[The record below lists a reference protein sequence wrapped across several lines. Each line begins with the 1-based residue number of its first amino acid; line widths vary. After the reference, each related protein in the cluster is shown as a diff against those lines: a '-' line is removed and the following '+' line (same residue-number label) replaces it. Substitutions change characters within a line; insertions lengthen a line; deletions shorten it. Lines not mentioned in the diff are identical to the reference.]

1 MKLVRDDNGNLVQ
14 EAWTPLAKGGGNP
27 ATSTTADVVLGPFS
41 FTDTFVIRLVS
52 TTTAFVD
59 VAVNASTDSTKDAM
73 LVANLPEF
81 ISVPPG
87 AEIAVRAQTS
97 AGTVNWA
104 IRL

>member
-1 MKLVRDDNGNLVQ
+1 MQLVRDNNGNLVQ
-14 EAWTPLAKGGGNP
+14 AAWTPLAKGGGNP

-41 FTDTFVIRLVS
+41 FTDTFVIRLVA
-52 TTTAFVD
+52 TTTSFID
-59 VAVNASTDSTKDAM
+59 VAVSASTDSTKDAM

-81 ISVPPG
+81 ISVAPG
-87 AEIAVRAQTS
+87 QTIAVRAQTT